1 MKCENGEQKKYL
13 NDKLRDIT
21 KEIAAKIKENLSRRG
36 DSSQEKNVTTY
47 IESFILDD
55 DELSDLTGEE
65 VKFMVD
71 RIELAINSDVSI
83 LEKYISDREI
93 SEIMVNGWNEIFIE
107 KNGEIIKVEDEFF
120 DEEELGE
127 VIRRIGSSV
136 NREINER
143 VPILDARLHDGSRV
157 NAIYKNI
164 TDGRYIL
171 TIRKFMMK
179 DVTMSDLME
188 NGTLTQECVDFLET
202 IINRGYNIFVSGG
215 TSSGKTTMLNAILK
229 GIPRDER
236 VVIIEDSRELARGDL
251 ENVVQLEC
259 KEKSGYDD
267 DEVSTD
273 KLIKASLR
281 MRPDRIVIGEIRDGK
296 ALVNMLNGLNTGH
309 TGLCTG
315 HSNSVE
321 GMIRRMESLYMQ
333 ESSFPIE
340 SIDEQIAQGV
350 DIIVHLERLGNG
362 DRRVVEVSEL
372 FIGERGRIDINPIF
386 IVEKDILRRTDNTI
400 IKSKGFD
407 ENEND

>member
-36 DSSQEKNVTTY
+36 DSSQEKNITTY

-83 LEKYISDREI
+83 LEKYISDSEI

-171 TIRKFMMK
+171 TIRKFVMK

-202 IINRGYNIFVSGG
+202 IIDRGYNIFVSGG
-215 TSSGKTTMLNAILK
+215 TSSGK
-229 GIPRDER
+229 R
-236 VVIIEDSRELARGDL
+236 
-251 ENVVQLEC
+251 
-259 KEKSGYDD
+259 
-267 DEVSTD
+267 
-273 KLIKASLR
+273 
-281 MRPDRIVIGEIRDGK
+281 
-296 ALVNMLNGLNTGH
+296 
-309 TGLCTG
+309 LC
-315 HSNSVE
+315 
-321 GMIRRMESLYMQ
+321 
-333 ESSFPIE
+333 
-340 SIDEQIAQGV
+340 
-350 DIIVHLERLGNG
+350 
-362 DRRVVEVSEL
+362 
-372 FIGERGRIDINPIF
+372 
-386 IVEKDILRRTDNTI
+386 
-400 IKSKGFD
+400 
-407 ENEND
+407 